1 MKSFLTVA
9 ILALTA
15 SWATLTCAAPPDE
28 AMMAE
33 MEKCAVCKHLAA
45 NPALLQNMSWETFKI
60 DNGMLC
66 VMSAPKEMKSEL
78 EALGQKMDAEMEKI
92 KADKLAGKE
101 VEVCALCA
109 SMGELMETGA
119 KEQEIKTATGMI
131 HLMTSAD
138 PAVVAKIHA
147 NADKAIA
154 MQKQMAAK

>member
-1 MKSFLTVA
+1 MKTTLTLA
-9 ILALTA
+9 ILAL
-15 SWATLTCAAPPDE
+15 SVNWATLICAAPPDE
-28 AMMAE
+28 AMKAD

-78 EALGQKMDAEMEKI
+78 EALFQKMEAEMERI

-138 PAVVAKIHA
+138 PAVVQKIHA
-147 NADKAIA
+147 SADQAIA
-154 MQKQMAAK
+154 MQKHMASE